1 MKTPELEKIL
11 ATILPKEKV
20 NFLGVF
26 ARDEISTVI
35 NNYPACFVA
44 NTDPSSEPG
53 THWVAFYLESPTKS
67 EFFDSYGLH
76 PIAYGFTHQVTSYNH
91 TQFQTIHST
100 VCGHYC
106 ILFLYSRSLC
116 SCVIDTLFSKTNL
129 DWNDKQVTKW
139 VRSLSQSKTPF
150 IPCTTSRCIQCCT
163 CKNK

>member
-1 MKTPELEKIL
+1 M
-11 ATILPKEKV
+11 ATILPKDKV

-26 ARDEISTVI
+26 ARDEIPGKSEL
-35 NNYPACFVA
+35 YPACYVA

-53 THWVAFYLESPTKS
+53 THWVAFFLESPTKC

-76 PIAYGFTHQVTSYNH
+76 PRAYGFSQQITSYNH
-91 TQFQTIHST
+91 TQLQTIHST

-116 SCVIDTLFSKTNL
+116 SCAIATLFSKTNL

-139 VRSLSQSKTPF
+139 VNSLSQCKTPY
-150 IPCTTSRCIQCCT
+150 IPCPTARCIQCCKSKT
-163 CKNK
+163 NKN